1 MNDNFLIIGLLESSS
16 PISEALPVMIFIVPL
31 GNPASSARAANAKA
45 EKGVW
50 LAGFITTGHA
60 HRVY

>member
-45 EKGVW
+45 EKGV
-50 LAGFITTGHA
+50 
-60 HRVY
+60 